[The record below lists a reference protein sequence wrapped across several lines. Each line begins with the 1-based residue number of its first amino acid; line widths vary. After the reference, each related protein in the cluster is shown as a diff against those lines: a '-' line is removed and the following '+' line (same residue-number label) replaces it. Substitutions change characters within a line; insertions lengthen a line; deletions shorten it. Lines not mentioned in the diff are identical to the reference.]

1 MVIPPGMMMSEANI
15 MEYKPDEVVSIH
27 DGLREISF
35 LMRLIDN
42 NCAET
47 KTIVS
52 RLSEKYNLSKK
63 TVRQL
68 ASEYV
73 LRNDF
78 TTEPTVKD
86 IELRL
91 ATIGDESS
99 E

>member
-1 MVIPPGMMMSEANI
+1 
-15 MEYKPDEVVSIH
+15 MESRPNPAKKLHE
-27 DGLREISF
+27 GLREISF

>member
-1 MVIPPGMMMSEANI
+1 
-15 MEYKPDEVVSIH
+15 MESRPNSAQKLH

-35 LMRLIDN
+35 LMGIIDS
-42 NCAET
+42 NCADV
-47 KTIVS
+47 KDIVI
-52 RLSEKYNLSKK
+52 RLSERYSLPKK

-73 LRNDF
+73 LKSDF

-86 IELRL
+86 IEQRL
-91 ATIGDESS
+91 ATIGDDTSAS

>member
-63 TVRQL
+63 LLTKKIIIRATKEPIVPGINL
-68 ASEYV
+68 A
-73 LRNDF
+73 
-78 TTEPTVKD
+78 
-86 IELRL
+86 
-91 ATIGDESS
+91 
-99 E
+99 

>member
-1 MVIPPGMMMSEANI
+1 

-35 LMRLIDN
+35 LMRIIDS

-47 KTIVS
+47 KAIINT
-52 RLSEKYNLSKK
+52 LSEKYRLPKK
-63 TVRQL
+63 TIRQL

-78 TTEPTVKD
+78 TSEPTVKD